1 MQTVCS
7 RSPLLVALVHAVSMA
22 LASHCVNAAVLRQK
36 SPTAGMAVEVCQ
48 CVPAGLSTGLQPAA
62 GRLSTGLPPAGWLSP
77 ATAAAT
83 GLLSPAARVPS
94 AGTPADEPLLS
105 PLSEPWIRVID
116 HRSTDF
122 FVGTSVVVP
131 HSGEKGS

>member
-48 CVPAGLSTGLQPAA
+48 CVPAGLSTGL
-62 GRLSTGLPPAGWLSP
+62 PPAGWLSP

-94 AGTPADEPLLS
+94 AGTSADEPLLS

-131 HSGEKGS
+131 HSGEKCS